1 MRAGIGGSYDLKYVL
16 GSYFVC
22 PLGHEWRYSNVII
35 RQAKAEGLDR
45 CPHCGKRGKGQ
56 TTRTPL

>member
-1 MRAGIGGSYDLKYVL
+1 MRTKGSYSVRYAQ
-16 GSYFVC
+16 GSVFVC
-22 PLGHEWRYSNVII
+22 PLGHEWHYSNVTI
-35 RQAKAEGLDR
+35 RQAKMEGLNR